1 MIAQQS
7 YLLLH
12 FLLSSDLLQALEH
25 LHLVGAE
32 LAEHARHGPAEAPV
46 AAVLRA
52 VAREHAVAV
61 GVAARQQRHLA
72 RDHHLSVNTASKHTV
87 NILFSEICSNIVLKY
102 FLV

>member
-52 VAREHAVAV
+52 VARERAVAV

-72 RDHHLSVNTASKHTV
+72 RDHHLSVNTAV
-87 NILFSEICSNIVLKY
+87 NTRLISYFARYVQVLY
-102 FLV
+102 